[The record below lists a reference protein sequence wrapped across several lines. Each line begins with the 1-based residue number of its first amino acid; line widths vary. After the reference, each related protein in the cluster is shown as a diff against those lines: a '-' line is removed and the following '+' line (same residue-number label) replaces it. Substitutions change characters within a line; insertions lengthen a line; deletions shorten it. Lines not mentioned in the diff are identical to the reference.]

1 LHLNRNYPQFWEGGQ
16 YKVASSAFGVK
27 LILMADIYQKSMRL
41 AKYSVM
47 FLIFTFAAFFFS
59 EIINKKRVHPI
70 QNSR

>member
-59 EIINKKRVHPI
+59 EIINKKRVYPI